1 MNTQKRTEEIERTI
15 TAFTRDSYHK
25 SELLPELLKLQSE
38 VVNLTFNE
46 QHADNANLRLYD
58 VSKHFEQLNKKCEN
72 ACEKELLAFE
82 KSSKNVCNL
91 IKAEISGQKGEA
103 YTFKALEDL
112 ICNNLV
118 LKNIELEN
126 GGNRSEL
133 DAIVI
138 TEKGV
143 FIVEV
148 KNTHKNVLINKA
160 GKYYHSGT
168 WTSFD
173 CHLKEKMNI
182 KESLL
187 RNTFENAG
195 INNVPI
201 FKLVAFTCGTIEV
214 QNYCEELTTT
224 FASNLIYFI
233 EFCDSPK
240 TLKKEEMAN
249 IFEII
254 NNAKCSEYY
263 GVPEEIIEF
272 KKNYAELIV
281 KLESINKKQENSAET
296 PSKEN
301 KAIKN
306 IKKFLRVIENNKQI
320 QAAAS
325 GLAITI
331 VSAIV
336 FRKIS

>member
-1 MNTQKRTEEIERTI
+1 MNIQKRTEEIERSI

-25 SELLPELLKLQSE
+25 SELLPEMLKLQSE

-58 VSKHFEQLNKKCEN
+58 VSKHFEQLNKNCEN
-72 ACEKELLAFE
+72 ACEKELTAFE

-138 TEKGV
+138 TEKGI
-143 FIVEV
+143 FIIEV
-148 KNTHKNVLINKA
+148 KNTHKNVLINKS

-187 RNTFENAG
+187 RNTLENAG
-195 INNVPI
+195 LTNVPI

-240 TLKKEEMAN
+240 IFKEEEMAN
-249 IFEII
+249 IYEII

-263 GVPEEIIEF
+263 AVSEEIIEF

-281 KLESINKKQENSAET
+281 KLESINNQQEEPIDK
-296 PSKEN
+296 PSKGN
-301 KAIKN
+301 IAIKN
-306 IKKFLRVIENNKQI
+306 IKNFFRMVENNKQI
-320 QAAAS
+320 RVAAS
-325 GLAITI
+325 GLAVTV

-336 FRKIS
+336 CHKMS